1 MFVGDGADR
10 DGWRRLPYS
19 CKMEPNGCIME
30 PMEEVGALTAEIVR
44 FVRAFGLHRPDD
56 TPCGAGVSV
65 SEAHALAV
73 LATAPPMT
81 QGKLAAE
88 LCLTKSTISRL
99 VDQLDERRWITVGTS
114 DTDRRCRILSLTPVG
129 QAAAAEL
136 GTRRRER
143 MAGLLDAIPTDRRAD
158 VIDALALLSEAAR
171 AST

>member
-1 MFVGDGADR
+1 
-10 DGWRRLPYS
+10 
-19 CKMEPNGCIME
+19 
-30 PMEEVGALTAEIVR
+30 MEEVGALTAEIVR

-99 VDQLDERRWITVGTS
+99 VDQLASAVGS
-114 DTDRRCRILSLTPVG
+114 RLAP
-129 QAAAAEL
+129 
-136 GTRRRER
+136 
-143 MAGLLDAIPTDRRAD
+143 AIPTAGAESCR
-158 VIDALALLSEAAR
+158 
-171 AST
+171 